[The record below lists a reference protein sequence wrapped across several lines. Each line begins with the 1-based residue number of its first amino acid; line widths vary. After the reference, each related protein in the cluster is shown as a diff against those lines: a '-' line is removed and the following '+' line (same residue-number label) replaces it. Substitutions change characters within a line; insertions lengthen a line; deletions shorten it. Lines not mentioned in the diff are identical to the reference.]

1 MFTALTKGTRIYT
14 VLNHVSKSGNTR
26 AISLYIVN
34 DDKELQQITGR
45 VASLLDL
52 PINAKHGGVT
62 VKGNGMDMGFHIVYT
77 LGLAL
82 HADGYAFTHSW
93 L

>member
-1 MFTALTKGTRIYT
+1 MSALPIGTRIYT

-26 AISLYIVN
+26 ALSLYIVN
-34 DDKELQQITGR
+34 DDKELQQITGL
-45 VASLLDL
+45 VATALDL

-62 VKGNGMDMGFHIVYT
+62 VKGNGMDMGFNTVYLLGRT
-77 LGLAL
+77 L
-82 HADGYAFTHSW
+82 HDDGYAFTHSW